1 VDPQRQR
8 FLLTIAYDGSGFHG
22 WQKQEP
28 PDKPALRTVQG
39 VLEDVLQRLLGQRLS
54 LLGASRTD
62 AGVHALGQRGQFDA
76 VCPIPVERL
85 AEAINSRL
93 PKDVEVRDVTVVH
106 DHFDVINMVR
116 SKQYCYRI
124 HNTTQRP
131 LEKRLFVWHG
141 WIPLD
146 VDRMNNAAHRLVG
159 THDFGGFA
167 AAGHG
172 RLSTVRSIFNCWV
185 QRDEPGKGNEVHMVV
200 EGDGFLYN
208 MVRII
213 AGTLVEVGRGHFE
226 PDVIDKIIK
235 AADRAM
241 AGPTLPPEG
250 LWLQWIKY

>member
-1 VDPQRQR
+1 M
-8 FLLTIAYDGSGFHG
+8 LTIAYDGSGFHG
-22 WQKQEP
+22 WQKQQP

-39 VLEDVLQRLLGQRLS
+39 VVEEVLVRLLGQPIN

-62 AGVHALGQRGQFDA
+62 AGVHALGQTAQFDA
-76 VCPIPVERL
+76 RCPIPIERL
-85 AEAINSRL
+85 AEAINARL
-93 PKDVEVRDVTVVH
+93 PGDVEVRETKVAVER
-106 DHFDVINMVR
+106 FDVINAVR

-131 LEKRLFVWHG
+131 LEKRHFVWHG
-141 WIPLD
+141 WIDLD
-146 VDRMNNAAHRLVG
+146 IDRMNDAAKRLVG
-159 THDFGGFA
+159 THDFAGFA

-172 RLSTVRSIFNCWV
+172 RTSTVRTIFNCQV
-185 QRDEPGKGNEVHMVV
+185 QRHDPEVHITV

-226 PDVIDKIIK
+226 PDVIDKIIET
-235 AADRAM
+235 ADRAN

-250 LWLQWIKY
+250 LWLEWIKY